1 MATTPSLVQVLLAAA
16 APVPPVSVPKPSEKN
31 ILLYARDD
39 VATALPV
46 VTGALAYVAGGLAGE
61 AQLRPRVCA
70 LLGAG
75 ATLNGVAA
83 VVKPIVD
90 KAPSGPALTA
100 DDLAKALYVYNAA
113 YLGAPSTASP
123 LPAWRAG
130 LRLTLPIEMD
140 LAQHQLVVNRVSLRT
155 WAGAF
160 NPADQNRLVEPA
172 PGLALPGAAVPGGFP
187 DALDTARTTA
197 VTRLTGW
204 PPADLPG
211 VLPTTYGNRVLT
223 NAFEV
228 VFELVEVLRVLRLT
242 NPDGELAFVL
252 AMADLV
258 VAEQAYGIG
267 WTSAGHATLRRMW
280 DTLSAGRATPSAA
293 DAARFGRA
301 RTIVA
306 TGLRLHPKASDWFA
320 PQDFGPDVDPVE
332 LPLDGMGNP
341 IREDQSHAVY
351 VSVLGRE
358 IPVGPPKSI
367 VGGWKGP
374 GTGTGK
380 WPIDG
385 ISGVA
390 TQVHD
395 AAFPAATSARR
406 LACLDIVTRI
416 ARNEGALD
424 AVQAG
429 DAGLVSCGIQQ
440 WTLMGDDEMTV
451 LLHRLQKNNPEHY
464 DLLFGLYG
472 LQLQPPV
479 PADNPYENGAVS
491 DYGDGFGTIVHLD
504 TVPRAAAR
512 TALPTGAARTAYFG
526 GKLDSPLKRRWCA
539 RFRLATL
546 FSLDW
551 DVTQLQTAVFR
562 FQRLIDQFTGLK
574 TLFTVPSGGQNTS
587 WKLTELFTSQFAVA
601 AVFDAHINA
610 SSLIP
615 GDVRSAIDRAVAN
628 GHTAPVSGTPPRLD
642 EQFLVRLS
650 VDYLALRHVFGGGK
664 VSRDGVIV
672 GQFDGGLSGV
682 PGSFQGW

>member
-1 MATTPSLVQVLLAAA
+1 MATTTSLAQVLLAAA
-16 APVPPVSVPKPSEKN
+16 APNPPVSAPKPSEKN

-39 VATALPV
+39 VATAVPV
-46 VTGALAYVAGGLAGE
+46 VTGTLAYLQGGLADE

-90 KAPSGPALTA
+90 KAPTGPALTA
-100 DDLAKALYVYNAA
+100 DDLAKALYVYNAK

-140 LAQHQLVVNRVSLRT
+140 LAHHQLVVNRVSLQT

-172 PGLALPGAAVPGGFP
+172 PGLPLPGAAAPGAFP
-187 DALDTARTTA
+187 DTLDTARTTA
-197 VTRLTGW
+197 VTQLTGW
-204 PPADLPG
+204 PPANLPG

-228 VFELVEVLRVLRLT
+228 VFELVEVLRRLRLT
-242 NPDGELAFVL
+242 NPGGELAFVL

-267 WTSAGHATLRRMW
+267 WTSAGHAVLRRMW
-280 DTLSAGRATPSAA
+280 DTLSAGRATPSPA

-306 TGLRLHPKASDWFA
+306 TGLRLHPKAGDWFA

-332 LPLDGMGNP
+332 LPLDGKGNP
-341 IREDQSHAVY
+341 IREDKSGVY

-367 VGGWKGP
+367 AGGWRGP
-374 GTGTGK
+374 GTGAGK

-385 ISGVA
+385 TSGVA
-390 TQVHD
+390 RQVHD
-395 AAFPAATSARR
+395 TAFPAGTSARR
-406 LACLDIVTRI
+406 LACLDVVTRI

-440 WTLMGDDEMTV
+440 WTLMGDNEMTV

-472 LQLQPPV
+472 LQPQTPV
-479 PADNPYENGAVS
+479 PADNPYENGSVS
-491 DYGDGFGTIVHLD
+491 GYGDDFATIVHLD

-512 TALPTGAARTAYFG
+512 TALPTGATRTTYFG
-526 GKLDSPLKRRWCA
+526 GKLDSTVKRRWCA
-539 RFRLATL
+539 RFRLAAL

-551 DVTQLQTAVFR
+551 NATQMQTAVFR
-562 FQRLIDQFTGLK
+562 FQRLIDQFTGLT

-610 SSLIP
+610 PSHIA
-615 GDVRSAIDRAVAN
+615 GDVRRAIDLAVAN
-628 GHTAPVSGTPPRLD
+628 GHTAPVGGTPPALA

-650 VDYLALRHVFGGGK
+650 VDYLALRFLFAGGK

-682 PGSFQGW
+682 PGTFQGW